1 MRTRDVSHVF
11 SVAAVAILGVLLL
24 GFSASAAD
32 YPNKPIQLIVPYSA
46 GGSTDVLARAISQV
60 APKHFPQP
68 LVVVN
73 KAGGG
78 GIPGRVE
85 VVKAKND
92 GYTLLFGYGS
102 GEDLVVP
109 HQRPLPYDVF
119 KDFETVCRMSVHSI
133 VLAVPGNSPH
143 KSLSDLVKFAKTKDY
158 LTASVSTKGG
168 SVDITFLLFGRAAG
182 IKVTTVPGAGGAD
195 AITSLVGGHVD
206 FGGGH
211 PSEVLPHIK
220 AGRLRALAVAFDERD
235 PSVPD
240 VPIFKELGYNVVT
253 AGSVKGVAAP
263 KGTPNDV
270 VAYLEAKF
278 KAIAADADFQ
288 KIMKDLGQP
297 VLYQDAKTYDTWF
310 KAAYDQYG
318 SLIKRLGIEAK

>member
-1 MRTRDVSHVF
+1 MRIRNLRLVLIF
-11 SVAAVAILGVLLL
+11 CLAALLL
-24 GFSASAAD
+24 SVVGSAVKAAD

-60 APKHFPQP
+60 APKYLPQP

-78 GIPGRVE
+78 GIPGRVD

-119 KDFETVCRMSVHSI
+119 KDFDTVCRMSVHSI
-133 VLAVPGNSPH
+133 VLAVPTASPH
-143 KSLSDLVKFAKTKDY
+143 KTLSDLVKFAKTKDY
-158 LTASVSTKGG
+158 VTAAVSTKGG

-220 AGRLRALAVAFDERD
+220 AGRLRALAVAFDDRD

-240 VPIFKELGYNVVT
+240 IPIFKELGYNVVT
-253 AGSVKGVAAP
+253 AGSVKGVATP
-263 KGTPNDV
+263 KDTPKEIV
-270 VAYLEAKF
+270 TYLEAKF
-278 KAIAADADFQ
+278 KAIAADAEFQ
-288 KIMKDLGQP
+288 KMMKDLGQP
-297 VLYQDAKTYDTWF
+297 VLYQDAKTYDAWF